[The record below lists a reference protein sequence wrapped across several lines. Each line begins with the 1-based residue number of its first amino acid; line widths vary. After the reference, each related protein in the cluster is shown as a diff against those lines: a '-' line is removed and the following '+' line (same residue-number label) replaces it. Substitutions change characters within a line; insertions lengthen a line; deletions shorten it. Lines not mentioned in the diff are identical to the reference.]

1 MALGNSQL
9 NTFECDRMDI
19 SLIISQKMRNSWN
32 TFNYVSKNL
41 SAWAD
46 ETTIGKELREDL
58 IKTVDY
64 LQQLLDL
71 TDEFICKLDNFASA
85 QRAINNGK

>member
-41 SAWAD
+41 AAWAD
-46 ETTIGKELREDL
+46 ETTIGADLRNDL
-58 IKTVDY
+58 IKTCEY
-64 LQQLLDL
+64 IEELLDN
-71 TDEFICKLDNFASA
+71 TEEFNKKLDNFAA
-85 QRAINNGK
+85 LQREINKGI